1 MNARIVA
8 AAAALILAL
17 TCNAAAAGAHASAR
31 LSDLHIQLYSIG
43 NTDPSV
49 TFTVLNGS
57 TANAVTFSSSPGL
70 SSESH
75 AGGGAAFAAVE
86 TSSPSSAAIGSFAQ
100 IAGDVFGSGA
110 SMLAT
115 AFSLAGASSAE
126 GSAALL
132 DGNSYASFTLSAG
145 TVMVVT
151 GMADIEVQADAGRPA
166 DYAVGSIDL
175 ELSGSQDDSA
185 QTSAAHSLAVAGD
198 GAAANGTRH
207 VLLSIAFTNSLDFAI
222 NGAFFAGVDA
232 TAVSTVPE
240 PASAALLLAGLALVS
255 GARRRARSRQA

>member
-100 IAGDVFGSGA
+100 IAGDVFGSGG

-175 ELSGSQDDSA
+175 EQDDSA